1 MLIYVFHVNDSWII
15 LNIVSGVSNEIIT
28 QNLKL

>member
-15 LNIVSGVSNEIIT
+15 LNIVSDVSNEIIT